1 MLDLNKLRDEGEDG
15 ETRHTENS
23 FVWWGCQVKKS
34 NGEIAALKGFQYSV
48 FIVR

>member
-15 ETRHTENS
+15 EIRHTEE
-23 FVWWGCQVKKS
+23 GCQVKKS